1 MISLLQLLGGLV
13 LLLIG
18 GEALV
23 RGAARLAIR
32 FGLSRLMVGMV
43 IAGFVPSPLHEVV
56 KYWPTLPE
64 FLISL
69 GIYAIGALII
79 TGLYKMVLSVRRE
92 TA

>member
-1 MISLLQLLGGLV
+1 MTPQMISLLQLLGGLV

-43 IAGFVPSPLHEVV
+43 IAGFGTS
-56 KYWPTLPE
+56 LPE
-64 FLISL
+64 LVVCVDAVIAGAPGLAAGVEGADHL
-69 GIYAIGALII
+69 GVAG
-79 TGLYKMVLSVRRE
+79 
-92 TA
+92 